1 MTGKYIT
8 FGWLILLIFVLQTNI
23 VSARKFVH
31 PGVDLTSTDLEY
43 MKKQVRTGEQ
53 PWKDAF
59 DRLKTSTDL
68 QFAIKPFTHV
78 VRGPYGKPN
87 IGGDDLSKGSNL
99 AYDCAL
105 MWYITGE
112 KAYATKAI
120 EILNAWSPVLWDFD
134 YNDAKLL
141 AGWTGHL
148 LCNAAEI
155 LKYSDSGWQQKDI
168 DQFTKMMM
176 TVYYPLMRFY
186 YPQANGNWDGAIIHS
201 ILAIAIFTDNTE
213 MFDNGIDHF
222 LHAPVNG
229 GIFKY
234 IYPSGQ
240 CQESMRDQGHV
251 QLGLGE
257 FAGAARVA
265 YTQGVDLFSIAN
277 NRIALGYEYTAQ
289 FLLGNTPQC
298 YGQISERAKK
308 FRDDYEY
315 VYRHYTSLGVD
326 MPNVRQ
332 AADSVRAKAS
342 RSVLTAFRAPSG
354 KQITNQGKPKVSPI
368 AYPAGAME
376 QAVAKPAANAIHVNP
391 GESLQ
396 EALDKASGTNGWVI
410 AKAGLHT
417 IPTTLKIPSGV
428 TLSGEGLQTILFLD
442 PQSGVRD
449 AMVNASDD
457 MHDVT
462 VCDLVVEGA
471 PNTDPGTDPNGRR
484 SYRGGSNRGGIIFAG
499 QHEAQLKNI
508 TLRNVTVRNCTY
520 NGVFISGA
528 ENLQVICC
536 DFNENGSSVVPGPKL
551 QHNLLLTHCSGI
563 TITDSRSDTS
573 PFGSGIALNNC
584 SDATI
589 KNCEIARNAFYGL
602 LLSECKGIKVSGNL
616 IEANDQSGIMAEYL
630 QNGSSNISLSDNL
643 IQYNNGFGIESYAA
657 TNLKSTGNKFAGN
670 GSDLKS
676 DEKISPEKY
685 ILMQ

>member
-1 MTGKYIT
+1 MTGKLYSL
-8 FGWLILLIFVLQTNI
+8 FCLFLIIFLSSSSV
-23 VSARKFVH
+23 VSARKFIH
-31 PGVDLTSTDLEY
+31 PGVDMTSSDLEY
-43 MKKQVRTGEQ
+43 MKKQVLAGEQ

-59 DRLKTSTDL
+59 ERLKISTDL
-68 QFAIKPFTHV
+68 QFQVKPFTHV

-99 AYDCAL
+99 AYDCTL

-112 KAYATKAI
+112 KTYAQKAI

-155 LKYSDSGWQQKDI
+155 LRYTDSGWQKKDI
-168 DQFTKMMM
+168 DRFTEMLM

-201 ILAIAIFTDNTE
+201 ILAIAIFTDNSE
-213 MFDNGIDHF
+213 MFDNAVHHF

-229 GIFKY
+229 SIFKY

-265 YTQGVDLFSIAN
+265 FTQGIDLFSFGN

-289 FLLGNTPQC
+289 FLLGNPPQC
-298 YGQISERAKK
+298 YGKISERSKK

-315 VYRHYTSLGVD
+315 VYRQYTSMGMD
-326 MPNVRQ
+326 MPNTKQ
-332 AADSVRAKAS
+332 AADSIRPKAS
-342 RSVLTAFRAPSG
+342 RSVLTAFRAPSS
-354 KQITNQGKPKVSPI
+354 KPVTNQGKPKVSPI
-368 AYPAGAME
+368 AYPAGAMKL
-376 QAVAKPAANAIHVNP
+376 AVTKPAENAIRVNP

-396 EALDKASGTNGWVI
+396 EALDKAAVNNGWVI
-410 AKAGLHT
+410 AAAGLHT

-428 TLSGEGLQTILFLD
+428 TLSGEGLATIIFLD
-442 PQSGVRD
+442 PKSGVRD
-449 AMVNASDD
+449 AMVNQSDD
-457 MHDVT
+457 MHHVT
-462 VCDLVVEGA
+462 ICDLVVEGA
-471 PNTDPGTDPNGRR
+471 ADPDPGTDPNSRR
-484 SYRGGSNRGGIIFAG
+484 SYRGGSNRGGIIFLG

-508 TLRNVTVRNCTY
+508 VLRNVTVRNCTY

-528 ENLQVICC
+528 ENLQIICC
-536 DFNENGSSVVPGPKL
+536 DLNENGSSVVPGPKL

-563 TITDSRSDTS
+563 TISDSRMDTS
-573 PFGSGIALNNC
+573 PFGSGIALNYCNQ
-584 SDATI
+584 AEI

-602 LLSECKGIKVSGNL
+602 LISECNQIKASGCL
-616 IEANDQSGIMAEYL
+616 VEANDRSGIMTEYL
-630 QNGSSNISLSDNL
+630 NTGSSDILLKDNQV
-643 IQYNNGFGIESYAA
+643 QYNNGYGIESYAA
-657 TNLKSTGNKFAGN
+657 KNLKSVNNSFDGN
-670 GSDLKS
+670 GLNLKS
-676 DEKISPEKY
+676 NEKISPEKC
-685 ILMQ
+685 IVMQ